1 MPIKS
6 ESSPPPLRAL
16 RPLRE
21 KNMLAKHAGL
31 AKKISLTSESSPQ
44 PLRTLRP
51 LREKNSRKARRA
63 RHVNFHYVRI
73 IPIHFASY
81 SLSA

>member
-1 MPIKS
+1 
-6 ESSPPPLRAL
+6 PPPLRAL

-31 AKKISLTSESSPQ
+31 AKKMPIKSESSPP

-51 LREKNSRKARRA
+51 LREKYSRKARRA
-63 RHVNFHYVRI
+63 RKENAH
-73 IPIHFASY
+73 
-81 SLSA
+81 

>member
-1 MPIKS
+1 MKKNLAKHAWLAKKISIKS

-31 AKKISLTSESSPQ
+31 AKKISIKLESSPS
-44 PLRTLRP
+44 PLRALRP
-51 LREKNSRKARRA
+51 LREKYSRKARRA
-63 RHVNFHYVRI
+63 RKENAH
-73 IPIHFASY
+73 
-81 SLSA
+81 